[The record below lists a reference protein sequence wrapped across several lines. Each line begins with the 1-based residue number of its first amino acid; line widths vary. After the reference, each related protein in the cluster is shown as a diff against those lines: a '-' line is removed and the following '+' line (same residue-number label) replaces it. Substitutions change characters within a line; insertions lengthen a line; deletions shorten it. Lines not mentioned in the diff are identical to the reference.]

1 MVVVGSP
8 RLRFIP
14 HTVIRPMYEI
24 GGVIIL
30 GILSQ
35 WLAWRLRVPAIL
47 PLMITGLLV
56 GPVAQYYL
64 GYRIINPRFDA
75 ETGAGLFPGNL
86 LYQFVSLSIALILF
100 EGGLTLNRQEIKG
113 LERSVIRLTTLG
125 ALATGIIGGLAAHFI
140 SGLSW
145 QLSFLFGALIVV
157 TGPTV
162 IAPILRH
169 LNLKKQISTVLK
181 WESIIIDPV
190 GAFLAVLVF
199 NFISASYLSDETT
212 TEAFLNFARSVFVGL
227 GLGVILGGGL
237 YFFIKRLFI
246 PRYLLS
252 VFTLALVMG
261 AFLLSD
267 LIAHESGL
275 LTAVV
280 MGATLANLDVPYV
293 KDIIDFKE
301 SLTLLLISLLF
312 IMLSADMT
320 VAQLQLVAR
329 PESLL
334 LFLIVTLV
342 ARPLGVFWSMR
353 QSELTWR
360 DKAFISWV
368 GPRGIVAAGVASLF
382 GVQLQDMGV
391 PGAEMITPLVFLV
404 VLGSV
409 LLNATLAG
417 LVGKQLGV
425 MLPERSG
432 ILIYGDGEGARLL
445 AKCLQDSGRHV
456 VLVGSSR
463 SNVAEAQDAGLD
475 AIFNDLYSDT
485 LMETVDTAGTGYLLG
500 LSGSD
505 EDNFY
510 LLNRYG
516 DMTGQDRAY
525 RLVSRK
531 EMQNHRPGDQALF
544 SPIATTLVFNRM
556 ARQYPEIQKVALK
569 SRKHL
574 AKVLP
579 EMRRNKF
586 IPLYISSLS
595 SGRME
600 FVTADETEAPVTDG
614 DVLYYLGAA
623 DWQPPEP
630 EPAAEPVAENAE
642 VDAK

>member
-1 MVVVGSP
+1 
-8 RLRFIP
+8 
-14 HTVIRPMYEI
+14 MYEI
-24 GGVIIL
+24 GGVVIL

-47 PLMITGLLV
+47 PLMVTGLLV

-64 GYRIINPRFDA
+64 GHRIINPRFDA
-75 ETGAGLFPGNL
+75 EAGVGLFPGNL
-86 LYQFVSLSIALILF
+86 LYQFVNLAIALILF

-113 LERSVIRLTTLG
+113 LERSVIRLTTVG
-125 ALATGIIGGLAAHFI
+125 ALTTALIGGLAAHYI
-140 SGLSW
+140 AGLNW
-145 QLSFLFGALIVV
+145 RLSFLFSSLIVV

-199 NFISASYLSDETT
+199 NFISASYLAEETT
-212 TEAFLNFARSVFVGL
+212 TEAFITFGRSVFVGL

-237 YFFIKRLFI
+237 YFFIKRLFV

-261 AFLLSD
+261 SFLLSD

-280 MGATLANLDVPYV
+280 MGATLANLDVPYF

-320 VAQLQLVAR
+320 VAQLELVAR
-329 PESLL
+329 SESLL
-334 LFLIVTLV
+334 LFLVIILV

-353 QSELTWR
+353 SSDLSWR

-382 GVQLQDMGV
+382 GVQLQEMGV

-409 LLNATLAG
+409 LLNATLAN

-425 MLPERSG
+425 MLPERSDV
-432 ILIYGDGEGARLL
+432 LIYGDSEGARTL
-445 AKCLQDSGRHV
+445 AKTLQDGGRHV
-456 VLVGSSR
+456 VLVGGSR
-463 SNVAEAQDAGLD
+463 SNIAEAKELGLE
-475 AIFNDLYSDT
+475 AIFHDIYSDT
-485 LMETVDTAGTGYLLG
+485 LLETVETAGMGYLLG

-505 EDNFY
+505 EDNMY

-516 DMTGQDRAY
+516 DITGSEGAF
-525 RLVSRK
+525 RLIVRK
-531 EMQNHRPGDQALF
+531 ELQNYRPGKQALF
-544 SPIATTLVFNRM
+544 SPIASSLLFNRT
-556 ARQYPEIQKVALK
+556 ARQFPEVQETEIQSEDHLREVIKAL
-569 SRKHL
+569 RQ
-574 AKVLP
+574 
-579 EMRRNKF
+579 NKF
-586 IPLYISSLS
+586 IPLYITSPA
-595 SGRME
+595 SGHIR
-600 FVTADETEAPVTDG
+600 FVTADEAIPTVTAGDTLHFLGDPNWEAPGMEQPSETAQ
-614 DVLYYLGAA
+614 AA
-623 DWQPPEP
+623 S
-630 EPAAEPVAENAE
+630 AESATTAGEDTETEKAS
-642 VDAK
+642 

>member
-1 MVVVGSP
+1 
-8 RLRFIP
+8 
-14 HTVIRPMYEI
+14 MYEI
-24 GGVIIL
+24 GGVVIL

-47 PLMITGLLV
+47 PLIITGLLI

-75 ETGAGLFPGNL
+75 EAGAGLFPGNL
-86 LYQFVSLSIALILF
+86 LYQFVNLASALILF

-113 LERSVIRLTTLG
+113 LERSVIRLTTIG
-125 ALATGIIGGLAAHFI
+125 ALTTALLAGVAAHYI
-140 SGLSW
+140 VGLSW
-145 QLSFLFGALIVV
+145 RLSFLFSSLIVV

-169 LNLKKQISTVLK
+169 LNLKKQVSTVLK

-190 GAFLAVLVF
+190 GAFLAVLIF
-199 NFISASYLSDETT
+199 NFISASYLAEETT

-227 GLGVILGGGL
+227 ALGVILGGGL

-261 AFLLSD
+261 SFLLSD

-280 MGATLANLDVPYV
+280 MGATLANLDVPYF

-301 SLTLLLISLLF
+301 SLTILLISLLF

-320 VAQLQLVAR
+320 VAQLELVAR

-334 LFLIVTLV
+334 LFLVIILV

-353 QSELTWR
+353 PSELSWR
-360 DKAFISWV
+360 DKAFVSWV

-409 LLNATLAG
+409 LLNATLAK

-425 MLPERSG
+425 MLPEQSG
-432 ILIYGDGEGARLL
+432 VLIYGDGEGARSL
-445 AKCLQDSGRHV
+445 AKSLHDGGRHV
-456 VLVGSSR
+456 VLVGGSR
-463 SNVAEAQDAGLD
+463 SNVAEAQELGLE
-475 AIFNDLYSDT
+475 AIFHDIYSDT
-485 LMETVDTAGTGYLLG
+485 LLETVDTAGMGFLLG

-505 EDNFY
+505 EDNMY

-516 DMTGQDRAY
+516 DITGSEGAY
-525 RLVSRK
+525 RLIARK
-531 EMQNHRPGDQALF
+531 ELQSHRLSKQALF
-544 SPIATTLVFNRM
+544 SPIASSLLFNRA
-556 ARQYPEIQKVALK
+556 ARQFPEVQHVGVQDSEHLRSVIQAL
-569 SRKHL
+569 RQQ
-574 AKVLP
+574 
-579 EMRRNKF
+579 KF
-586 IPLYISSLS
+586 IPLYISSTG
-595 SGRME
+595 SGQVR
-600 FVTADETEAPVTDG
+600 FVTADEQTTSVTPG
-614 DVLYYLGAA
+614 DVLHYFGSP
-623 DWQPPEP
+623 DWEP
-630 EPAAEPVAENAE
+630 PAAEPQPGAEAAAAAESGAENAG
-642 VDAK
+642 DT